1 MEYFDL
7 IGLVGKDIVD
17 FLLTYST
24 PISLFFAIYLLFYE
38 PRRIRKK
45 GKSNLEA
52 ANLLVTWGILG
63 TFLGVFIGLLG
74 FDTSNVSGSVPELL
88 TGLKLA
94 FITSIAGMI
103 GHIIL
108 KSNPTAY
115 GYNNE
120 IEEDV
125 GNAII
130 ESLLDVNLSINKQA
144 DSVYK
149 ILLDTKDEQNKKFEE
164 LTESFNEF
172 AEKVVADSTQ
182 SLIDALQEVIKDF
195 NQKIT
200 EQFGDNFK
208 ELNAAVKAMVE
219 WQQNYKEQIVTTT
232 QTLNSVKDS
241 LVVVETSLD
250 SINRNNSSISETHG
264 HLNNVIKEVSS
275 ATSSLSEIGNKA
287 KTSLPLIEEHMEGLV
302 KTSGDFIQES
312 AITLRTQYDSFA
324 NTQKTLVRELES
336 VIEKMIQDNKER
348 IVKLDEELGNE
359 LTKSLTA
366 LGNQLTS
373 LSNHFVEDYKP
384 LTEELKK
391 VVQISKGINR

>member
-1 MEYFDL
+1 MEYTDL
-7 IGLVGKDIVD
+7 IQEDILG
-17 FLLTYST
+17 FCLTYST
-24 PISLFFAIYLLFYE
+24 QISIVFGLYIFFFL
-38 PRRIRKK
+38 PRNYRKK

-63 TFLGVFIGLLG
+63 TFLGVFLGLLG

-88 TGLKLA
+88 SGLKVA
-94 FITSIAGMI
+94 FITSIAGMF
-103 GHIIL
+103 GHINL
-108 KSNPTAY
+108 KSNPRFY
-115 GYNNE
+115 GYKDDVE
-120 IEEDV
+120 EEDI
-125 GNAII
+125 GAAIV
-130 ESLLDVNLSINKQA
+130 ESLFDVNLSINKQA
-144 DSVYK
+144 DSIYK

-164 LTESFNEF
+164 LTESFNVF
-172 AEKVVADSTQ
+172 AKKVVADSTQ

-232 QTLNSVKDS
+232 QTLNSVKES

-250 SINRNNSSISETHG
+250 SINRNNSSISETHV
-264 HLNNVIKEVSS
+264 HLNSVIKEVSS
-275 ATSSLSEIGNKA
+275 ATASLSEIGNKA

-384 LTEELKK
+384 LTEELKR
-391 VVQISKGINR
+391 VVQISKGINQ

>member
-7 IGLVGKDIVD
+7 IGKDMVG

-24 PISLFFAIYLLFYE
+24 PISVVFAAYLLLYE

-63 TFLGVFIGLLG
+63 TFVGVFIGLLG

-88 TGLKLA
+88 TGLKVA
-94 FITSIAGMI
+94 FITSIAGML

-108 KSNPTAY
+108 KSNPKAY
-115 GYNNE
+115 GYDNE
-120 IEEDV
+120 IVEDI
-125 GNAII
+125 GAAIV
-130 ESLLDVNLSINKQA
+130 ESLLDVNLSIINRA
-144 DSVYK
+144 DSLNK
-149 ILLDTKDEQNKKFEE
+149 ILLDTKDEQNKNFEE
-164 LTESFNEF
+164 LTESFNKF
-172 AEKVVADSTQ
+172 ADKVVADSTQ

-232 QTLNSVKDS
+232 QTLNSVKES

-250 SINRNNSSISETHG
+250 SINRNNSSIAETHG

-275 ATSSLSEIGNKA
+275 ATASLSEIGNKA